1 MCVLEWLYYTKV
13 EFASTYELK
22 NPIITNWDQTVGKDP
37 VVSERAICSFY
48 SYDYYY
54 FVNINSIT
62 DSCDTGNRDYH
73 LLDIKGDL
81 VVNKQPIYLTSSVI
95 ELRFN
100 MKMNVDQ
107 KEVSA
112 CCILT
117 EVTQNSSDKTDL
129 LQCLVKGSTTFQI
142 LRQVLYNPNSLFI
155 EGTNILQFKAEC
167 NSSWLSLSGL
177 LLFALLLL

>member
-1 MCVLEWLYYTKV
+1 MNDLYYIKV

-48 SYDYYY
+48 PYDYY
-54 FVNINSIT
+54 FVKINSIT
-62 DSCDTGNRDYH
+62 DSCDTGNREYH

-81 VVNKQPIYLTSSVI
+81 VVNKQPTYLTSSVI

-112 CCILT
+112 CCVLT
-117 EVTQNSSDKTDL
+117 EVTQNLSDKTGL
-129 LQCLVKGSTTFQI
+129 LRCLVKGSTTFQI
-142 LRQVLYNPNSLFI
+142 LRQTFYKTNETFFI